1 METMPGRPSRPST
14 PAFRSVNGAG
24 RGPRRNPVSPSER
37 ERSGRPPKVAI
48 LLGSKSDMP
57 VAEKAAGVLNEAG
70 VPYDLQ
76 VISAHREPAKLDAY
90 LRRSRARVFIC
101 IAGLSAALP
110 GAVAARVRAPV
121 IGVPVSAKMGGL
133 DALLSTA
140 QMPPGVPVAAVGV
153 DNGAN
158 AAHLALRILG
168 VRKSKP

>member
-1 METMPGRPSRPST
+1 MPAR
-14 PAFRSVNGAG
+14 
-24 RGPRRNPVSPSER
+24 
-37 ERSGRPPKVAI
+37 VAI
-48 LLGSKSDMP
+48 LLGSKSDME
-57 VAEKAAGVLNEAG
+57 VAEKATKVLAEAG

-90 LRRSRARVFIC
+90 LAKSKAKVFIC

-110 GAVAARVRAPV
+110 GAVAARVKAPV
-121 IGVPVSAKMGGL
+121 IGVPVGAKLGGL

-158 AAHLALRILG
+158 AAHLALRILR
-168 VRKSKP
+168 VNSKAG